1 MSIEHT
7 QEKIS
12 HENLGLGGAVV
23 KRSSGVMTK
32 LVLDCIA
39 NLLLPYGDD
48 IWNSG
53 SPSTPGA
60 WFRNST
66 WLELRSA
73 NTTTS
78 YTTISANDDEY
89 TTNALISF
97 DKKPKLKFRAKY
109 SPTLN
114 LYGYIGLGD
123 WGTANQKIMGFEFD
137 DTQIRAF
144 VANGGTTTFSSDIG
158 SGITITNYND
168 YEIVWESSS
177 SVKFYINGT
186 LKATLTT
193 NIPTGTTESIYE
205 FNVQSDDN
213 VYHILD
219 IKDINLEILG

>member
-7 QEKIS
+7 QEKTS
-12 HENLGLGGAVV
+12 HENLGLGGAVL
-23 KRSSGVMTK
+23 KRTNRAVTK
-32 LVLDCIA
+32 LVLDWMA
-39 NLLLPYGDD
+39 SLLLPYGDD

-73 NTTTS
+73 NTATS
-78 YTTISANDDEY
+78 YTTIAANDDEY
-89 TTNALISF
+89 TTNAITNF
-97 DKKPKLKFRAKY
+97 DKKPRFRCAAKL

-114 LYGYIGLGD
+114 LYGYFGVGD
-123 WGTANQKIMGFEFD
+123 WGTINQKIMGFEFN

-144 VANGGTTTFSSDIG
+144 VANGGTTTFSADIG

-168 YEIVWESSS
+168 YEIVWESST

-193 NIPTGTTESIYE
+193 NVPTGTTESIYE
-205 FNVQSDDN
+205 FNVQSDDA

-219 IKDINLEILG
+219 IKDIFLEILG